1 MQPIKTS
8 ETLETFS
15 PAFGSN
21 GAGIDAPIAYTLDPG
36 MHDAVDRAAAGAK
49 PAVDRIAG
57 SAHQAVEKIAIVAS
71 DVVDALGMKAEEVQ
85 DIQARLVDQCRGY
98 VRENPLAAVGIA
110 LAAGFVLGKL
120 LTPR

>member
-1 MQPIKTS
+1 MEPF
-8 ETLETFS
+8 EPLEKFS
-15 PAFGSN
+15 PTFGSN
-21 GAGIDAPIAYTLDPG
+21 GAGTDASIAYTLDPG
-36 MHDAVDRAAAGAK
+36 MRDAVDRAAGGAK

-57 SAHQAVEKIAIVAS
+57 SAHQAVEMIAIAAS
-71 DVVDALGMKAEEVQ
+71 DVVDALGMKADEVQ

-110 LAAGFVLGKL
+110 LAAGLVLGKL